1 MQAFLTKEEE
11 KSYIYKSSSLYIA
24 LVFLI
29 GKKDSEEKRVIMDY
43 WKLNK
48 WVVRDNGPLPNI
60 QTQLEKLTKKKIF
73 TKFDIHWG
81 YKNHWIKEAD

>member
-1 MQAFLTKEEE
+1 VVVFDEWEVTCFPSAREEELTIDLLPRAPREINCKVYPLSREEQDQLQAFLTKEEE

-43 WKLNK
+43 
-48 WVVRDNGPLPNI
+48 
-60 QTQLEKLTKKKIF
+60 
-73 TKFDIHWG
+73 
-81 YKNHWIKEAD
+81 